1 MGRVWFEGALQLDY
15 ESRMMHSF
23 TSISVLAVL
32 QILLA
37 FSPANALA
45 LEIPTSLSGQSNT
58 NGQPNTTL
66 TVPSAFKVSI
76 SPDSAHPID
85 STAFYMDGIEL
96 LYRLSAY
103 NLAQTW
109 GSLIVAVEQYD
120 LEINFETPAP
130 AKVTMTSQHIIWGL
144 SYVAFS
150 MAVSGR
156 YEALTATLKW
166 DGQLVGSMRV
176 NKTAGGSQG
185 GGLRLVRSGGL
196 KNGTSENGSMLLTSA
211 MGIEADKEDVDISY
225 VYSIHPIDKNDIFL
239 TTLRAVGNAIEQ
251 GVDDICV
258 SQLIY
263 GVKKCVW
270 VLNSERG
277 PDGVY
282 LLRYRHAILAIR
294 KVINRMVID
303 DRFSGILITVSL
315 NTIAAGNGGFQRL
328 KTSGSAADQ

>member
-1 MGRVWFEGALQLDY
+1 MVPEQLDDDR
-15 ESRMMHSF
+15 RMMYSF
-23 TSISVLAVL
+23 TPISILAVL
-32 QILLA
+32 QVLLT
-37 FSPANALA
+37 FSSANALA
-45 LEIPTSLSGQSNT
+45 LEIPTPL
-58 NGQPNTTL
+58 NTTL
-66 TVPSAFKVSI
+66 NVPSAFKVSI
-76 SPDSAHPID
+76 SSESAHPID
-85 STAFYMDGIEL
+85 STAFYMNGIEL

-109 GSLIVAVEQYD
+109 GSLVVAVEQYD
-120 LEINFETPAP
+120 LEINFETPSP
-130 AKVTMTSQHIIWGL
+130 PKVPMTSQHIIWGI

-156 YEALTATLKW
+156 YEALSATLKW

-176 NKTAGGSQG
+176 NRTAEGSQG
-185 GGLRLVRSGGL
+185 GGVRLVQCGGS
-196 KNGTSENGSMLLTSA
+196 KNGSTANVSTPLPSA
-211 MGIEADKEDVDISY
+211 TWIEADKEDLDISY
-225 VYSIHPIDKNDIFL
+225 VYSLHMIDKNDIFL

-251 GVDDICV
+251 GVDEICV

-282 LLRYRHAILAIR
+282 LLKYRHAILAIR
-294 KVINRMVID
+294 KVINQMVSD
-303 DRFSGILITVSL
+303 DRFSGILITVAL

-328 KTSGSAADQ
+328 RTSGSAADQ